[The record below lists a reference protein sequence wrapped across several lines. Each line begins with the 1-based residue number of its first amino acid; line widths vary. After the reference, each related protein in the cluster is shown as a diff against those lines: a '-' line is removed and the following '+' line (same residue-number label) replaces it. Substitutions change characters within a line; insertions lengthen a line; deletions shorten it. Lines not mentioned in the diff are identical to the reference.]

1 MRSSPLT
8 VLTSHRV
15 QRPHGAVGGEPGQP
29 GENWVERAD
38 GSRERLAGNDQTE
51 VAAGD
56 QVIMLTPGGGGFGAV

>member
-1 MRSSPLT
+1 MTVT

-15 QRPHGAVGGEPGQP
+15 QRPHGAAGGEPGQP

-51 VAAGD
+51 H
-56 QVIMLTPGGGGFGAV
+56 GALEQLRLP